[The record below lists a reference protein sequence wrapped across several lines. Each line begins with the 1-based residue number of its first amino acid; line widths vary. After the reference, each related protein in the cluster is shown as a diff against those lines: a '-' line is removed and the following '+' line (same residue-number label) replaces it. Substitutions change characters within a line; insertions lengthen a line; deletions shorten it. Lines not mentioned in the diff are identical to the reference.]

1 MWARACWLWL
11 CWHAG
16 ARLCVWACTINPLV
30 LAEGPWEM
38 QVYIVYSNFSIGTS
52 KSSPSCVSSTLNH
65 RSFHRSAWPSIS
77 LPQPVHSAALYS
89 YFPALLENP
98 FQLILSVGSV
108 WYFGILLRM
117 KCCHL
122 VSGIIWAAG
131 RYRSSVSLSLKQQN
145 MDIQHLLMLSLM
157 LLWLHLRQV
166 QDNLIS
172 K

>member
-16 ARLCVWACTINPLV
+16 ARVCVWACTINPLV

-38 QVYIVYSNFSIGTS
+38 QLYIVYSNFSIGTS
-52 KSSPSCVSSTLNH
+52 KSSPSCVSSTLHH

-77 LPQPVHSAALYS
+77 LPRPVHSAALYS
-89 YFPALLENP
+89 YFPALLENL

-122 VSGIIWAAG
+122 VSGQLADTG
-131 RYRSSVSLSLKQQN
+131 PLCHCLSSNKTWTFSICSCCHSCCYGC
-145 MDIQHLLMLSLM
+145 I
-157 LLWLHLRQV
+157 
-166 QDNLIS
+166 
-172 K
+172 